1 MGLQGD
7 GTRSERSKD
16 RGRARIMTEPEP
28 APEPGGEQKRRFRPR
43 LYHLYPILFSFLVT
57 GIMGYPIFLSR
68 ITITTPPVT
77 YFPDNPIGAGLN
89 ALVFIATLTVSATG
103 MLLLVRRRK
112 KRALQGLVKTGLI
125 LMSFVVALWYGSSI
139 ASILN
144 SPVSDAE
151 ILLISIGIA
160 AVLAVLV
167 YGKNKTFQAF
177 GVTSV
182 GASTGLFLG
191 ASIPLLTSLA
201 ILAALVVYDTVS
213 VFRGPIGALARNV
226 EVGDLTGAVFNYREI
241 SIGIAAV
248 LAVLVYGKNKTF
260 QAFGVTS
267 VGASTGLFLGASIPL
282 LTSLAI
288 LAALVVYDTV
298 SVFRG
303 PIGALARNV
312 EVGDLTGAVF
322 NYRDLTIGMG
332 DIVFYSV
339 VETVALLN
347 FGIESFLAAGAG
359 VIIGAYL
366 GFRALSK
373 YQVFPGL
380 PFALLLG
387 AGGMLAVA
395 LAQGLPI

>member
-1 MGLQGD
+1 
-7 GTRSERSKD
+7 
-16 RGRARIMTEPEP
+16 MTEVQP
-28 APEPGGEQKRRFRPR
+28 ASEEGQEERRKFKPHI
-43 LYHLYPILFSFLVT
+43 YHLYPILFSFIAT
-57 GIMGYPIFLSR
+57 GILGYPIFLAR
-68 ITITTPPVT
+68 NAIITPQFT

-89 ALVFIATLTVSATG
+89 ALVFVATLTVSATG

-112 KRALQGLVKTGLI
+112 KRALQGLVKAGLI
-125 LMSFVVALWYGSSI
+125 LMSFVVALWYGSTI
-139 ASILN
+139 ASIVN
-144 SPVSDAE
+144 SPISDIE
-151 ILLISIGIA
+151 ILLASIGIA
-160 AVLAVLV
+160 AVLASLV
-167 YGKNKTFQAF
+167 YGKHKVLQAF

-182 GASTGLFLG
+182 GAATGLFLG

-201 ILAALVVYDTVS
+201 ILVALV
-213 VFRGPIGALARNV
+213 L
-226 EVGDLTGAVFNYREI
+226 
-241 SIGIAAV
+241 
-248 LAVLVYGKNKTF
+248 
-260 QAFGVTS
+260 
-267 VGASTGLFLGASIPL
+267 
-282 LTSLAI
+282 
-288 LAALVVYDTV
+288 YDTV

-332 DIVFYSV
+332 DIVFYSL

-347 FGIESFLAAGAG
+347 FGIPSFLAAGAG

-366 GFRALSK
+366 GFRALSR

>member
-1 MGLQGD
+1 
-7 GTRSERSKD
+7 
-16 RGRARIMTEPEP
+16 MTEPEP

-151 ILLISIGIA
+151 ILLLSAGIS
-160 AVLAVLV
+160 
-167 YGKNKTFQAF
+167 
-177 GVTSV
+177 
-182 GASTGLFLG
+182 
-191 ASIPLLTSLA
+191 
-201 ILAALVVYDTVS
+201 
-213 VFRGPIGALARNV
+213 
-226 EVGDLTGAVFNYREI
+226 
-241 SIGIAAV
+241 AV

>member
-1 MGLQGD
+1 
-7 GTRSERSKD
+7 
-16 RGRARIMTEPEP
+16 MTET
-28 APEPGGEQKRRFRPR
+28 EPGPEQGQEQKRKFRPR

-57 GIMGYPIFLSR
+57 GIMGYPIVLSR
-68 ITITTPPVT
+68 IAITTPPVT
-77 YFPDNPIGAGLN
+77 YFPDNPVGAGLN

-112 KRALQGLVKTGLI
+112 KRALQGLVKAGLI

-151 ILLISIGIA
+151 ILLLSAGIS

-177 GVTSV
+177 GVT
-182 GASTGLFLG
+182 A
-191 ASIPLLTSLA
+191 
-201 ILAALVVYDTVS
+201 
-213 VFRGPIGALARNV
+213 
-226 EVGDLTGAVFNYREI
+226 
-241 SIGIAAV
+241 
-248 LAVLVYGKNKTF
+248 
-260 QAFGVTS
+260 

-347 FGIESFLAAGAG
+347 FGIASFVAAGAG

-395 LAQGLPI
+395 LAQGRLTL

>member
-1 MGLQGD
+1 
-7 GTRSERSKD
+7 
-16 RGRARIMTEPEP
+16 MTETEP
-28 APEPGGEQKRRFRPR
+28 ASEQGQEQRKFKPHF
-43 LYHLYPILFSFLVT
+43 YHLFPILFSFLVT
-57 GIMGYPIFLSR
+57 GVLGYPIFNAR
-68 ITITTPPVT
+68 ITAPPVT
-77 YFPDNPIGAGLN
+77 IFPDTPAGAGLN
-89 ALVFIATLTVSATG
+89 ALVFIATLTVSATF

-112 KRALQGLVKTGLI
+112 KRALQGLVKAGLI
-125 LMSFVVALWYGSSI
+125 LMSFVVALWYGSSV

-151 ILLISIGIA
+151 ILLVSIGVA
-160 AVLAVLV
+160 AVLGVLV
-167 YGKNKTFQAF
+167 YGKNRALQAF
-177 GVTSV
+177 GVTAV

-191 ASIPLLTSLA
+191 ASIPFLTSLV

-213 VFRGPIGALARNV
+213 VF
-226 EVGDLTGAVFNYREI
+226 
-241 SIGIAAV
+241 
-248 LAVLVYGKNKTF
+248 K
-260 QAFGVTS
+260 
-267 VGASTGLFLGASIPL
+267 
-282 LTSLAI
+282 
-288 LAALVVYDTV
+288 
-298 SVFRG
+298 G

-332 DIVFYSV
+332 DIVFYSL

-347 FGIESFLAAGAG
+347 FGIAPFLGAG
-359 VIIGAYL
+359 VGVITGAYL
-366 GFRALSK
+366 GFRALSR